1 MVKPY
6 SIDLRERVVAAVN
19 RDGMSRQAAAR
30 HFGVAASTSITW
42 VKRLDETGSLIA
54 GQSGGHRPRKIA
66 GEHHEWL
73 LLRCREC
80 AFTIRGLVLEL
91 AERGLSVSYR
101 AVWDFVHTEKLSYK
115 KNRSRRRA
123 GPSGRGPQAA
133 VVEKISG
140 NG

>member
-6 SIDLRERVVAAVN
+6 SLDLRERVAAAVN

-42 VKRLDETGSLIA
+42 VKRLDETGSLVP
-54 GQSGGHRPRKIA
+54 GQSGGYRPKKIA
-66 GEHHEWL
+66 GEHRDWL
-73 LLRCREC
+73 LRRCREYV
-80 AFTIRGLVLEL
+80 FTIRGLILEL
-91 AERGLSVSYR
+91 AERGLNVSYR
-101 AVWDFVHTEKLSYK
+101 AVWDFVHAEKLSYK

-123 GPSGRGPQAA
+123 GPTGRRPETT

-140 NG
+140 DG